1 MKGKM
6 RTFNTHTDTTI
17 FKWVAFNSLTCP
29 RKLQTSGKK
38 LDDARTEGR
47 IYKIIISRL
56 LYRFQLP
63 FCAGFF
69 YLIGHFLHHNKNNDI
84 SYLAYFCLFC

>member
-1 MKGKM
+1 MVEDEAKDDTRLYECHWYPNTCLAFLDQKRTRPRKGSVKGKM

-38 LDDARTEGR
+38 SDDARTEGR
-47 IYKIIISRL
+47 IK
-56 LYRFQLP
+56 
-63 FCAGFF
+63 
-69 YLIGHFLHHNKNNDI
+69 
-84 SYLAYFCLFC
+84 

>member
-47 IYKIIISRL
+47 IK
-56 LYRFQLP
+56 
-63 FCAGFF
+63 
-69 YLIGHFLHHNKNNDI
+69 
-84 SYLAYFCLFC
+84 

>member
-1 MKGKM
+1 MTLDYTSVIGIPTLAKASLDKKRTRPRKGLVKGKM

-38 LDDARTEGR
+38 SGDARTEGR
-47 IYKIIISRL
+47 IK
-56 LYRFQLP
+56 
-63 FCAGFF
+63 
-69 YLIGHFLHHNKNNDI
+69 
-84 SYLAYFCLFC
+84 

>member
-17 FKWVAFNSLTCP
+17 FKWVPFNSLTCP

-38 LDDARTEGR
+38 SDDARTEER
-47 IYKIIISRL
+47 IK
-56 LYRFQLP
+56 
-63 FCAGFF
+63 
-69 YLIGHFLHHNKNNDI
+69 
-84 SYLAYFCLFC
+84 

>member
-38 LDDARTEGR
+38 SDDARTEGR
-47 IYKIIISRL
+47 IK
-56 LYRFQLP
+56 
-63 FCAGFF
+63 
-69 YLIGHFLHHNKNNDI
+69 
-84 SYLAYFCLFC
+84 